1 MIRRQQKEVEET
13 EAKLR
18 EIQEKQEELER
29 E

>member
-18 EIQEKQEELER
+18 EIQEKQEEVER
-29 E
+29 Q